1 MDLQSLRIRDATEWR
16 SWLSKNHLR
25 QQGVWLLFR
34 RKSAAVKSITYQ
46 QAIDE
51 ALAYGWIDS
60 VIKRIDS
67 ETYARKFTPRR
78 PWSIWSKANIER
90 VERLKAAGRMVK
102 PGLEAFAKRTGEIS
116 LLEKFNAEGVKTPK
130 DLEDALK
137 GNRTAWTN
145 YERFAPSYRKR
156 YLIWISG
163 AKRPETRQKRV
174 SEAVHLISRNVKE
187 LLK

>member
-1 MDLQSLRIRDATEWR
+1 MDLQTLSVAGVTEWR
-16 SWLSKNHLR
+16 SWLSRNHLG
-25 QQGVWLLFR
+25 QQGVWLLFP
-34 RKSAAVKSITYQ
+34 RKGAAGKSITYQ
-46 QAIDE
+46 EAVDE

-60 VIKRIDS
+60 VIKRVNS
-67 ETYARKFTPRR
+67 QTYTRKFTPRR
-78 PWSIWSKANIER
+78 PGSIWSKTNIDR
-90 VERLKAAGRMVK
+90 VERLKAAGRMAK
-102 PGLEAFAKRTGEIS
+102 PGLEAFAKRTGEVS

-137 GNRTAWTN
+137 GNRTAWAN
-145 YERFAPSYRKR
+145 YQKFAPSYRKR